1 MQKVT
6 EYFNALG
13 KEKIHFTPQIKI
25 KLTPHSA
32 PLWID
37 NIYRVKDTLMV
48 SISTEDDNC
57 KKMLSACNE
66 KELSSL
72 TIRLYSMIP
81 KQVVE
86 TSKIR

>member
-13 KEKIHFTPQIKI
+13 KDKVHFVPQIKI

-37 NIYRVKDTLMV
+37 NIYKVKDTLMV
-48 SISTEDDNC
+48 SISTEDDSC

-72 TIRLYSMIP
+72 TIRLYSMQP
-81 KQVVE
+81 KKELQ